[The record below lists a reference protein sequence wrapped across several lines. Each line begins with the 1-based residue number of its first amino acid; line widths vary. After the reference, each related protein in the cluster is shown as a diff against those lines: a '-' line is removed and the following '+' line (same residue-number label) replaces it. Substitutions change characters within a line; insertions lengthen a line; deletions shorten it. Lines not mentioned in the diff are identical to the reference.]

1 VSELFLPSSDAYAAR
16 GSRQQLRP
24 VQREVYRTSRLLDF
38 ASRRELTAQ
47 IGHQPQQWPQV
58 AVKELIDNALDAC
71 EEAGVAPRIEVDID
85 GTGISL
91 VDNGPGIA
99 ADVVKDILDFSI
111 RVSSR
116 EAYVGPT
123 RGAQG
128 NALKTVI
135 AMPFALD
142 GEAGRVVIESCGVRH
157 EIAFSVDRIAQE
169 PRALHRRSPSP
180 IKTGTAVTLGWP
192 DSSSSILLGSMPSIR
207 RDLYKFAT
215 FNPHLHLTVRLGHE
229 CEVYEPTDLAWKR
242 WRPSDPPPA
251 QWYDLDRFERLVA
264 AKIQHDRQL
273 GRVRTVR
280 ELIAEFRGLTAMA
293 KQKKLL
299 AELGMARTSLE
310 ALVIDGRLD
319 RDQLDRLLKA
329 MQTESRP
336 VHATALGVIGKDHL
350 LARLPLTDLGR
361 ESFTYRKRVNDD
373 PGNPRVA
380 ETAFAFDEEAF
391 SGRLLL
397 IGLNNSAAL
406 SEAGAFRELGVDGLG
421 GLLGRQ
427 YAGSDAPIAFVLHL
441 TGARLSFTDRGKSA
455 VAL

>member
-1 VSELFLPSSDAYAAR
+1 
-16 GSRQQLRP
+16 
-24 VQREVYRTSRLLDF
+24 
-38 ASRRELTAQ
+38 
-47 IGHQPQQWPQV
+47 
-58 AVKELIDNALDAC
+58 
-71 EEAGVAPRIEVDID
+71 
-85 GTGISL
+85 
-91 VDNGPGIA
+91 
-99 ADVVKDILDFSI
+99 
-111 RVSSR
+111 
-116 EAYVGPT
+116 
-123 RGAQG
+123 
-128 NALKTVI
+128 VI

-157 EIAFSVDRIAQE
+157 EITFSVDRIAQE
-169 PRALHRRSPSP
+169 PRAEHHRSPSP

-192 DSSSSILLGSMPSIR
+192 DSSSSILLGSMPCIR

-229 CEVYEPTDLAWKR
+229 REIYEPTDTAWKR

-299 AELGMARTSLE
+299 ADLGMARTSLD
-310 ALVIDGRLD
+310 ALVGDGRLD
-319 RDQLDRLLKA
+319 RDQLDRLLQA
-329 MQTESRP
+329 MQAESRP
-336 VHATALGVIGKDHL
+336 VQATALGVIGKDHL
-350 LARLPLTDLGR
+350 LARLPLTELGR
-361 ESFTYRKRVNDD
+361 KSFTYRKRVDDD
-373 PGNPRVA
+373 PGNPRIA
-380 ETAFAFDEEAF
+380 ETAFVFDEDAF
-391 SGRLLL
+391 NGRLLL
-397 IGLNNSAAL
+397 IGLNNSTAL

-441 TGARLSFTDRGKSA
+441 AGARLAFTDRGKSA

>member
-1 VSELFLPSSDAYAAR
+1 
-16 GSRQQLRP
+16 
-24 VQREVYRTSRLLDF
+24 
-38 ASRRELTAQ
+38 
-47 IGHQPQQWPQV
+47 
-58 AVKELIDNALDAC
+58 
-71 EEAGVAPRIEVDID
+71 
-85 GTGISL
+85 
-91 VDNGPGIA
+91 
-99 ADVVKDILDFSI
+99 
-111 RVSSR
+111 
-116 EAYVGPT
+116 
-123 RGAQG
+123 
-128 NALKTVI
+128 
-135 AMPFALD
+135 MP
-142 GEAGRVVIESCGVRH
+142 C
-157 EIAFSVDRIAQE
+157 
-169 PRALHRRSPSP
+169 
-180 IKTGTAVTLGWP
+180 
-192 DSSSSILLGSMPSIR
+192 IR

-229 CEVYEPTDLAWKR
+229 CEIYEPTDTAWKR

-251 QWYDLDRFERLVA
+251 QWYELDRFERLVA

-361 ESFTYRKRVNDD
+361 ESFTYRKRVDD
-373 PGNPRVA
+373 HPGSPRIA

-397 IGLNNSAAL
+397 IGLNNSTAL

-421 GLLGRQ
+421 GLLSKQ
-427 YAGSDAPIAFVLHL
+427 YARHDAPIAFVLHL